1 MRRPTRLFHV
11 LAIAMLILGPTT
23 PAWAAKLDI
32 ARIYIEYNASGND
45 LGFHVF
51 LDGEDWKNIA
61 IVNPRGTPVFMVEGG
76 GPYAELGM
84 TELFFEG
91 AEPSLDDVPLS
102 RLLGRFPEGRYRFT
116 GATVDG
122 VPINGN
128 ATLSHAVPAAPVVS
142 SQVVGNRI
150 TLSWL
155 PVTGRPAGFPARPID
170 IVGYQVIVDPFQVT
184 LPDSSTRV
192 TLPPEFAASLG
203 KGTHPFE
210 VLAIDVSGNQTITEG
225 TFVIP

>member
-1 MRRPTRLFHV
+1 MMRPTRLLHALAAVMLV
-11 LAIAMLILGPTT
+11 LVPTS

-32 ARIYIEYNASGND
+32 ARIFIEYNASGND

-51 LDGEDWKNIA
+51 LDGEDWKDIA
-61 IVNPRGTPVFMVEGG
+61 IVNPRGTPIFMVEGS
-76 GPYAELGM
+76 GPYEELGM

-91 AEPSLDDVPLS
+91 AEPSLDDVPLGQ
-102 RLLGRFPEGRYRFT
+102 LLGLFPEGRYRFS
-116 GATVDG
+116 GSTVDD
-122 VPINGN
+122 VPIIRN

-142 SQVVGNRI
+142 SQVVGDQI
-150 TLSWL
+150 TIAWS
-155 PVTGRPAGFPARPID
+155 PVVGTPSGFPARPID
-170 IVGYQVIVDPFQVT
+170 IAGYQVIVETFQVT

-203 KGTHPFE
+203 KGTHLFE

-225 TFVIP
+225 SFVMP